1 MEHTSEE
8 PQLTYEHKKMLLVA
22 HIKTKKVLVL
32 PKLSEILMIIIF
44 LLYISLEINIWW
56 WAVFGIVLSI
66 SVSVYTLYAIEIE
79 KRAVEEIYT
88 ASHQKMSIDELLELD
103 YQSYIQLERAKIKRT
118 SFIKEYLIFAI
129 TLFVNN
135 AIFAIIIFDKFFL

>member
-44 LLYISLEINIWW
+44 LLYISLGINIWW
-56 WAVFGIVLSI
+56 WAVFGIVLSF
-66 SVSVYTLYAIEIE
+66 SVSVYTLYAIEME

>member
-1 MEHTSEE
+1 
-8 PQLTYEHKKMLLVA
+8 
-22 HIKTKKVLVL
+22 
-32 PKLSEILMIIIF
+32 
-44 LLYISLEINIWW
+44 
-56 WAVFGIVLSI
+56 
-66 SVSVYTLYAIEIE
+66 
-79 KRAVEEIYT
+79 
-88 ASHQKMSIDELLELD
+88 MSIDELLELD

>member
-1 MEHTSEE
+1 MEHTPEE
-8 PQLTYEHKKMLLVA
+8 PQLTYEHKKMMLVA
-22 HIKTKKVLVL
+22 HIKTRKVLVL

-44 LLYISLEINIWW
+44 LLYISLGINIWW
-56 WAVFGIVLSI
+56 WAVFGIVLSF
-66 SVSVYTLYAIEIE
+66 SVSVYTLYAIEME

>member
-44 LLYISLEINIWW
+44 LLYISLGINIWW
-56 WAVFGIVLSI
+56 WAVFGIVLSF
-66 SVSVYTLYAIEIE
+66 SVSVYTLYAIEME
-79 KRAVEEIYT
+79 KKGGRRNIYRF
-88 ASHQKMSIDELLELD
+88 SSKDV
-103 YQSYIQLERAKIKRT
+103 Y
-118 SFIKEYLIFAI
+118 
-129 TLFVNN
+129 
-135 AIFAIIIFDKFFL
+135 

>member
-1 MEHTSEE
+1 MEHTPEE
-8 PQLTYEHKKMLLVA
+8 PQLTYEHKKMMLVA
-22 HIKTKKVLVL
+22 HIKTRKVLVL

-44 LLYISLEINIWW
+44 LLYISLGINIWW
-56 WAVFGIVLSI
+56 WAVFGIVLSF
-66 SVSVYTLYAIEIE
+66 SVSVYTLYAIEME

-103 YQSYIQLERAKIKRT
+103 YQSYIKLERAKIKRT

>member
-1 MEHTSEE
+1 MEHTPEE

-32 PKLSEILMIIIF
+32 PKLSEILMVIIF
-44 LLYISLEINIWW
+44 LLYISLGINIWW
-56 WAVFGIVLSI
+56 WAVFGIVLSF
-66 SVSVYTLYAIEIE
+66 SVSVYSLYAIEME

-129 TLFVNN
+129 TLFVSN
-135 AIFAIIIFDKFFL
+135 AIFAIIIIDKFLL